1 MSSQQHLKDQV
12 TSKELLIEEIVQKI
26 SALNIRIHH
35 LSQRYYLDAAQIQ
48 RRITK
53 VQFSRPR
60 GNPANQWPHR
70 PMTPRIQAFYQS
82 KERKESRLRQEKDL
96 LKQTFDHGKA
106 ILTCEKNALANTQF
120 DLKSQVRILRI
131 QIH

>member
-1 MSSQQHLKDQV
+1 MSSQQGLLEQVNLKEIQ
-12 TSKELLIEEIVQKI
+12 IEDIVHKVSAINLRIQNLSLKYNRDSFKI
-26 SALNIRIHH
+26 QL
-35 LSQRYYLDAAQIQ
+35 Q
-48 RRITK
+48 ITK
-53 VQFSRPR
+53 GQFSRPR

-106 ILTCEKNALANTQF
+106 ILTCERQVLANAQF
-120 DLKSQVRILRI
+120 DLE
-131 QIH
+131 

>member
-1 MSSQQHLKDQV
+1 MTSQQSLRDHVALKEIQ
-12 TSKELLIEEIVQKI
+12 IEDIVQKI
-26 SALNIRIHH
+26 SALNASIYH
-35 LSQRYYLDAAQIQ
+35 LSQKYNFDAAHIQ

-70 PMTPRIQAFYQS
+70 PMTAQLQVFYQA
-82 KERKESRLRQEKDL
+82 KERKESRLRKEKDL
-96 LKQTFDHGKA
+96 LKQTYDHAKA
-106 ILTCEKNALANTQF
+106 ILTCEKNALASAQF
-120 DLKSQVRILRI
+120 DLESQIRILKI